1 VADSPVRRTTSF
13 AFDIAGESVFLEAR
27 SSFTAAERQQ
37 NEQGARAALRT
48 SRAGSFPFNEPSR
61 DWRRDPGWD
70 RPVLPDHAKWQ
81 FDQLIP

>member
-1 VADSPVRRTTSF
+1 
-13 AFDIAGESVFLEAR
+13 VFSSKAQ

-37 NEQGARAALRT
+37 IEEGARAALRT